1 MLLFTNLR
9 VSRSWK
15 LFFVIYF
22 INHLVDFLLFI
33 FYFWFGLLA
42 NVNMLHEYLGIFSE
56 YDIKHKLFLT
66 FDTLTNP
73 FLLFVNT
80 CIYRG
85 NLPML
90 FRIGRQKVKVKVSNT
105 LKTNVLIQE
114 NKTSF
119 FYQRTAFSCFVLFW
133 LFCLF
138 IYDADV
144 ILAVWHDSVF
154 ICSDYWN
161 SWYCDNGVDFHF
173 NVIKTPACSSVTTI
187 HYTWLSILFIL
198 LDFWNICLIKKVMIW

>member
-1 MLLFTNLR
+1 MKAFFCNLFHKPF
-9 VSRSWK
+9 SRFSA
-15 LFFVIYF
+15 IYF
-22 INHLVDFLLFI
+22 F
-33 FYFWFGLLA
+33 FWFGLLA

-119 FYQRTAFSCFVLFW
+119 FY
-133 LFCLF
+133 
-138 IYDADV
+138 
-144 ILAVWHDSVF
+144 
-154 ICSDYWN
+154 
-161 SWYCDNGVDFHF
+161 
-173 NVIKTPACSSVTTI
+173 
-187 HYTWLSILFIL
+187 
-198 LDFWNICLIKKVMIW
+198 